1 MKKGKRKE
9 KCKLSYL
16 LNFIRGFCMA
26 LADSVPGVSGGT
38 IAFLLGFYDKF
49 IGSLDNLISG
59 SKEERKEAVF
69 FLIKIGIGW
78 IVGFVLAML
87 VLANIFET
95 HIYLVSS
102 MFLGFVL
109 FSIPIVALEEKEVLK
124 GKYKNIIFTIIGA
137 GLVILISVFNPVA
150 DVNVSSL
157 TFGSGVYIFIA
168 GAIAITAMVL
178 PGISGSTLLL
188 IFGLYLPIVTAVK
201 EFLHM
206 NFAYFPALLVFGLGI
221 IVGVVSIIKLIR
233 MCLKKFRS
241 QTIYAI
247 LGLMIGSLYSI
258 VQGPTT
264 LDVPQSAMSLQTF
277 SILFFVIGGLVIFGL
292 QKLRTIMERKEEKT
306 S

>member
-1 MKKGKRKE
+1 M
-9 KCKLSYL
+9 SNI

-59 SKEERKEAVF
+59 TKEERKEAII
-69 FLIKIGIGW
+69 FLIKLGIGW
-78 IVGFVLAML
+78 VVGFILAML
-87 VLANIFET
+87 VLASVFES
-95 HIYLVSS
+95 HIYIVSS

-109 FSIPIVALEEKEVLK
+109 FSIPLVAMEEKEVIK

-137 GLVILISVFNPVA
+137 GIVILISVFNPAA

-157 TFGSGVYIFIA
+157 TFGSAVYIFIT

-188 IFGLYLPIVTAVK
+188 IFGLYLPIVSAIK
-201 EFLHM
+201 EFLHL
-206 NFAYFPALLVFGLGI
+206 NFAYFPALCVFGLGI
-221 IVGVVSIIKLIR
+221 IVGIISIIKLIR
-233 MCLKKFRS
+233 MCLEKYRS

-247 LGLMIGSLYSI
+247 IGLMIGSLYSI

-264 LDVPQSAMSLQTF
+264 LDVPQEAMSLQTF
-277 SILFFVIGGLVIFGL
+277 SIVFFIIGGLVIFGL
-292 QKLRTIMERKEEKT
+292 QKLRSVMEKKEEK
-306 S
+306 

>member
-1 MKKGKRKE
+1 MKKGKIKE
-9 KCKLSYL
+9 QCKLSYL

-59 SKEERKEAVF
+59 SKEERKEAIF

-78 IVGFVLAML
+78 GVGFILAML
-87 VLANIFET
+87 VLANIFES

-137 GLVILISVFNPVA
+137 GLVILISVFNPAA

-157 TFGSGVYIFIA
+157 TFGSGLYIFIA

-201 EFLHM
+201 EFLHL

-233 MCLKKFRS
+233 MCLNKFRS

-264 LDVPQSAMSLQTF
+264 LDVPQPAMNLQTF
-277 SILFFVIGGLVIFGL
+277 SILLFVIGGLVIFGL
-292 QKLRTIMERKEEKT
+292 QKLRTIMEKKEEKT
-306 S
+306 N

>member
-1 MKKGKRKE
+1 M
-9 KCKLSYL
+9 SYL

-59 SKEERKEAVF
+59 SKEERKEAIF

-78 IVGFVLAML
+78 GVGFILAML
-87 VLANIFET
+87 VLANIFES

-137 GLVILISVFNPVA
+137 GLVILISVFNPAA

-157 TFGSGVYIFIA
+157 TFGSGLYIFIA

-201 EFLHM
+201 EFLHL

-233 MCLKKFRS
+233 MCLNKFRS

-264 LDVPQSAMSLQTF
+264 LDVPQPAMNLQTF
-277 SILFFVIGGLVIFGL
+277 SILLFVIGGLVIFGL
-292 QKLRTIMERKEEKT
+292 QKLRTIMEKKEEKT
-306 S
+306 N